1 MREGDEKHKKMGEV
15 FSPTGEIFFPDWGES
30 FFQGGEKNR
39 RKEGKKGMMESEGE
53 DCKKEEKFK
62 SSPFLFHLLTL
73 RYGISKKI

>member
-1 MREGDEKHKKMGEV
+1 MKNIKKMGEV
-15 FSPTGEIFFPDWGES
+15 FFPTGEIFFPDWGES
-30 FFQGGEKNR
+30 FFREGRKIGER
-39 RKEGKKGMMESEGE
+39 RGKKGMIESKGE